1 MEDKKWG
8 YYSLFSTELA
18 YNGNLQGQSKIYIN
32 KFEIIDFYNVIKTYF
47 DKGIFNLDYIIQEY
61 IKNCKEKTVYYG
73 I

>member
-1 MEDKKWG
+1 MIKV
-8 YYSLFSTELA
+8 L
-18 YNGNLQGQSKIYIN
+18 KIYIN